1 MIMHMINVLL
11 YFHNDL
17 VIVIIDIDYAIG
29 RKQNKTSSWTYPILF
44 GPLPAT
50 LYQHDGRGEFRT
62 LRKKVLI
69 HCGLLT
75 TYYERELSQHFS
87 DNGFLLILR
96 RAIT

>member
-1 MIMHMINVLL
+1 MQSKENKI
-11 YFHNDL
+11 
-17 VIVIIDIDYAIG
+17 
-29 RKQNKTSSWTYPILF
+29 KQARGHILF
-44 GPLPAT
+44 GPLPIS

-69 HCGLLT
+69 HCGQLT
-75 TYYERELSQHFS
+75 TYYENELSQHFF